1 MNCKDFHIEVEA
13 GLRDTRLSVS
23 AEEHAAGCPPCHEF
37 NQKHI
42 EFREWMA
49 VCQTITAPKDFQFGV
64 QRKIAS
70 SSSSHSHD
78 WIWRGL
84 RYIVPSSAAVAVLV
98 LAISYNFN
106 NQNVQNSPNSPSS
119 TSAAMANS
127 DAGNSLAAKESNP
140 ATENNPGTQTGT
152 LTGNVTEE
160 QPKPENEKLA
170 VNPANKQ
177 ENNSRAVTP
186 GGGTLDSK
194 GGGSVTQ
201 SVGDS
206 AAPELPK
213 GLHLPTDKA
222 AGQSSV
228 QITLQNLGVIT
239 GSDNGVMKVTLVTN
253 KAAGTGVK
261 IGDVVENLSGNTL
274 TVKRGDQILQITLK

>member
-37 NQKHI
+37 NQKHV

-98 LAISYNFN
+98 LAISYTFN
-106 NQNVQNSPNSPSS
+106 NQNVQTSPTS

-127 DAGNSLAAKESNP
+127 DAGNSLAAKETNP
-140 ATENNPGTQTGT
+140 APENNSGTI
-152 LTGNVTEE
+152 TGNVTEE

-201 SVGDS
+201 GVANS
-206 AAPELPK
+206 APSKLPK
-213 GLHLPTDKA
+213 GLYIPENERANRSTTLLALSDL
-222 AGQSSV
+222 GVVSSV
-228 QITLQNLGVIT
+228 DLKVLRLKSGSAAARSDLKVGDQIESV
-239 GSDNGVMKVTLVTN
+239 NGN
-253 KAAGTGVK
+253 
-261 IGDVVENLSGNTL
+261 IL
-274 TVKRGDQILQITLK
+274 TVNRDGLILQITLK